1 MLPFEGDSQRRKPG
15 LIHVVTMYESGKNQA
30 LSVLPEERLVQYDRY
45 NWKTTS
51 ADSMAVL
58 PKNVSQL
65 RPPPSCYTHPCATL
79 CIPQTV
85 LDSRYFSLFC

>member
-1 MLPFEGDSQRRKPG
+1 MLPFERDSQRRKPG

-30 LSVLPEERLVQYDRY
+30 LSVLPEEHLVQYDRC

-58 PKNVSQL
+58 PKNVSQPPDPVTHVLVPHSVSL
-65 RPPPSCYTHPCATL
+65 R
-79 CIPQTV
+79 
-85 LDSRYFSLFC
+85 LF